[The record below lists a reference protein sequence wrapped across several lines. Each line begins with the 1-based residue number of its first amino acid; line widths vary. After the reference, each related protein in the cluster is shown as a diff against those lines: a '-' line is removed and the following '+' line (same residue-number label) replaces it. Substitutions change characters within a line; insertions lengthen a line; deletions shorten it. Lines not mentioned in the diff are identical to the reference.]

1 MSYYLEGKSLADIKT
16 ILESIAILLPQNK
29 SRWGKQTLSNI
40 LSNYHYIGTEDYPTI
55 LSKTYVPDCMTGRQ
69 IINDSQLPQY
79 LIENNHEAIINELL
93 DMKNKDPSLWS

>member
-1 MSYYLEGKSLADIKT
+1 
-16 ILESIAILLPQNK
+16 
-29 SRWGKQTLSNI
+29 
-40 LSNYHYIGTEDYPTI
+40 
-55 LSKTYVPDCMTGRQ
+55 MTGRQ